1 MINSTLLIMFKNK
14 YKILKSLA
22 VLHTF
27 SNQSHFAYE
36 MLFSGCF
43 GQDSFR
49 RYNLHYLD
57 NDTIIQASGVTMQ
70 ILNLKTNER

>member
-27 SNQSHFAYE
+27 SNHILLVKV
-36 MLFSGCF
+36 LFSGCF

>member
-14 YKILKSLA
+14 YKIRKSLA
-22 VLHTF
+22 DLHTF
-27 SNQSHFAYE
+27 SNQSLFVK